1 MEEGGSGDGFDVG
14 LKGEGRVQDDQGL
27 KFSVLGTDF
36 SLEDSIGAIS
46 EISADPQK
54 NKGEV

>member
-36 SLEDSIGAIS
+36 SLEDFIGAIS
-46 EISADPQK
+46 EISAK
-54 NKGEV
+54 K